1 MRITRLLRKED
12 VLELCA
18 MSHSTL
24 YRMIKCGSFPE
35 PVAVTGQRSVAWRED
50 DIERWINTRP
60 RIPLARIQ
68 LIDDGE
74 V

>member
-1 MRITRLLRKED
+1 MNSSRLLRKNE

-24 YRMIKCGSFPE
+24 YRMIKKGSFPE
-35 PVAVTGQRSVAWRED
+35 PVAVTGQRSVAWRAD
-50 DIERWINTRP
+50 DIERWINARP
-60 RIPLARIQ
+60 RVPLTRVQ